1 MLRSYGAFLFC
12 GTSSVT
18 AKNFCEKRGFE
29 EVFWYSI
36 LSDLFCTA
44 VRWGKGGLFVHFSDQ
59 FLDEV
64 VARNDIADVV
74 SSYVT
79 LTRKGGNL
87 FGLCPFHNGKT
98 PSFSVAPDKQ
108 IYHCFGC
115 KKGGGV
121 INFIMEIEGL
131 SFPEAVEFLAKR
143 ANIPLPAED
152 EARSNADRLRRRVLE
167 LNRAAARWYY
177 DQLQLPQGAAVQA
190 YLDKRQIRRGIAV
203 RFGMG
208 ASLDQWDALLRAM
221 TDKGFT
227 KQELLASGLVVNGKN
242 GGLYDKFRNRLML
255 PVIDVRGDV
264 VGFGS
269 RVIDKSEPKYMNTTE
284 TVAYSKRRVLYGLN
298 LAKKTKRPNMILCEG
313 NLDVVTL
320 HQAGFDNAVACMG
333 TALTQEQIRLLSRF
347 TKELVLCYD
356 NDGAGQM
363 ATDRAL
369 ELLQNSEFTVKVL
382 RLPQRLVDGHYVKQ
396 DADDFIKYQGKDAF
410 EQLLSGSANGIEFT
424 MSEIASKYDLKD
436 DKGRIAYAGEIAETL
451 CKLNDPVERE
461 VYTTRAAEAASLPA
475 EAMRME
481 VQRAAKRVQAKAR
494 KAQERQ
500 EMNPISALQPADRS
514 IRYQNVR
521 SALAEEG
528 VIRLL
533 MQDESLFPPEMPVQP
548 EEFSSPLLGRIY
560 GELWQRRGHASMA
573 ALAAVLT
580 PEEMNHLTA
589 LLQKPESAANAPQ
602 ALADYIRII
611 REEHTKRTGGTDPLA
626 AAMETYK
633 DKKGYGGKRT

>member
-1 MLRSYGAFLFC
+1 MR
-12 GTSSVT
+12 
-18 AKNFCEKRGFE
+18 
-29 EVFWYSI
+29 
-36 LSDLFCTA
+36 
-44 VRWGKGGLFVHFSDQ
+44 FSEA
-59 FLDEV
+59 FLDELA
-64 VARNDIADVV
+64 ARNDIVDVV
-74 SSYVT
+74 SSYVE
-79 LTRKGGNL
+79 LKRKGTNY
-87 FGLCPFHNGKT
+87 FGLCPFHSEKT

-108 IYHCFGC
+108 MYHCFGC

-121 INFIMEIEGL
+121 FSFIMEIENL
-131 SFPEAVEFLAKR
+131 TFPEAVEFLARR
-143 ANIPLPAED
+143 AGMSLPQEGEMQND
-152 EARSNADRLRRRVLE
+152 GDRLRRRVLE
-167 LNRAAARWYY
+167 LNRTAARWFY
-177 DQLQLPQGAAVQA
+177 DQLQQPQGAAVQA
-190 YLDKRQIRRGIAV
+190 YLDKRQIRRSVAV

-208 ASLDQWDALLRAM
+208 ASLNQWDALLRAM
-221 TDKGFT
+221 SEKGFT
-227 KQELLASGLVVNGKN
+227 KKELMAAGLAVAGR
-242 GGLYDKFRNRLML
+242 GGRIYDKFRNRLML

-269 RVIDKSEPKYMNTTE
+269 RVIDNSEPKYMNTTD
-284 TVAYSKRRVLYGLN
+284 TPTYSKRRVLYGLN
-298 LAKKTKRPNMILCEG
+298 LAKKTKRPNIILCEG

-382 RLPQRLVDGHYVKQ
+382 RLPQRFVDGHYVKQ

-424 MSEIASKYDLKD
+424 MSEIAAKYDLKD

-533 MQDESLFPPEMPVQP
+533 MQDESLFPPEMPVRP